1 MAVILISKIIKEKE
15 LPMKENQNTLIY
27 NSLEEFIEDME
38 KAPLDITSL
47 ITTSDVFAENIKEKS
62 KLYAEGI
69 LQDKFLKIEELI
81 HLVSTMESKEVPF
94 LEFLNLGINIKEIII
109 NQESLVALIQNRLDI
124 ESKTIKPFTMY
135 RMGKEDYLEY
145 RSHLDDAKVTQVV
158 KESELYDKV
167 LVEDLPKKH
176 YKMEEGAKGTR
187 LFNLLYT
194 NSTVNDCVRFATI
207 FAESLKSKGS
217 VALIEH
223 DRGFKH
229 LSYVLNRSNNQH
241 LSFDIKEFLKDPYD
255 FMPSIIENE
264 GIMLFTFKEDVKLD
278 KVYYTEAVKQL
289 IKNNVDNIVSLS
301 HVNEPYIGK
310 PILVLNT
317 NLVDTLKSV
326 REMSTDYEDFTIV
339 AVDSSSI
346 IEETILDDLDYV
358 GLINGLLHTNK
369 EINIFKIDSLKG
381 GEKINGL
388 LGFVKY

>member
-1 MAVILISKIIKEKE
+1 
-15 LPMKENQNTLIY
+15 
-27 NSLEEFIEDME
+27 
-38 KAPLDITSL
+38 
-47 ITTSDVFAENIKEKS
+47 
-62 KLYAEGI
+62 
-69 LQDKFLKIEELI
+69 
-81 HLVSTMESKEVPF
+81 
-94 LEFLNLGINIKEIII
+94 
-109 NQESLVALIQNRLDI
+109 
-124 ESKTIKPFTMY
+124 
-135 RMGKEDYLEY
+135 
-145 RSHLDDAKVTQVV
+145 
-158 KESELYDKV
+158 
-167 LVEDLPKKH
+167 
-176 YKMEEGAKGTR
+176 MEEGAKGTR

-223 DRGFKH
+223 DREFKH

-255 FMPSIIENE
+255 FMPSIIETE